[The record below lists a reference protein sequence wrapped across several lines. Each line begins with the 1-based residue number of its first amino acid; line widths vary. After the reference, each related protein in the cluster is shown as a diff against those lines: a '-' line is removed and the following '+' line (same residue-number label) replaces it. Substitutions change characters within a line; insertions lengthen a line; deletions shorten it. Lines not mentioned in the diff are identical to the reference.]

1 MCVTG
6 VARELAAHFS
16 LPLDIPEPNA
26 ATSASVASD
35 ITVVI
40 DDDVRCPRYLGRVAR
55 VAMGPSPAWM
65 AQRLVKA
72 GMRPISNVV
81 DVTNYVL
88 LERNQPLHA
97 FDLAKLGGRGIVVR
111 TAAAG
116 EKITTLDGVERELTG
131 DDLLICD
138 AERVPQAVAG
148 IMGGATAEVSD
159 TTTEILLESAYF
171 ERMGIAL
178 TSKRLKLRS
187 ESSARFERGID
198 PDAIARNAERAMELL
213 VEVAGAQVA
222 ADAVDVYP
230 RPVERERIRLRASRV
245 NAVLGTALDAEDV
258 WDSLA
263 PLGIELDSDPD
274 ATDGDTVVA
283 IVPTF
288 RPDLD
293 REIDL
298 VEEVARRIGFDR
310 IGRTLPDTH
319 GQVGALTLRQRERR
333 LVADA
338 LVGAGFSEAI
348 TLSLVSPADL
358 ERAGAPLD
366 RLVRATN
373 PLRSEESVLRT
384 AVLPGLLRALAG
396 NRNQGL
402 PDVALFEMGRV
413 FLSPVG
419 DDRDGPLPDEP
430 EQVAFAWSGHVRR
443 RPVEDDRPVDVYDA
457 VDAVRAVLGALGV
470 ADVSFEPVANPG
482 FRAGRAATVTVSG
495 VAAGTVGEI
504 SPTVLDALHL
514 EAPVVGAELVL
525 DTLLDAP
532 RRDRT
537 FRAPSRFPAS
547 LLDLAFV
554 ADQSVAAASIE
565 ATLRAELG
573 DVLEAVRCF
582 DDYRSDELA
591 AAGKRSLAF
600 SAPVAGARPHPRR
613 HRGRRAANPGG
624 GRGRAGARRRAAR
637 VAGRPGGR
645 GQGGRCSRSASTCP
659 TTAWTTSRNA
669 RRGRRRVAHRA
680 RGHHPRRCG
689 DAHRRRRQRLRRP
702 VLHDARRAPARR
714 RRRPHPLRRHRGL
727 RHQAAARLAR
737 QRPRLARVV
746 GSGGRGPHQFAPA
759 RSLPGT
765 DGGRRC
771 RRGDRCHRGERHP
784 HRGRDGD
791 QSRPAAPRGGVR
803 RPAAATL
810 AALLPFAVHIA
821 RRPRRGHAHR
831 GPERGDPAHDG

>member
-1 MCVTG
+1 MLVPLSWIRDFTPVDAPVPDLVSALNQLGLEVEGVEQPGAEITGVRVARVLGVEKHPDADKLQLVDIETGSGETRVVCGAPNVVPGMVVPYAGSGATLPGPDGGRFVLERRKIRGVVSDGMLCSAKELGLGDDHSGILGLDDSTELGLDIRGVLGLDDVIFDLAITPNRPDAMCVTG

-16 LPLDIPEPNA
+16 LPFDLPEPHA
-26 ATSASVASD
+26 ATDSSVSSN
-35 ITVVI
+35 ITVVVE
-40 DDDVRCPRYLGRVAR
+40 DDERCPRYLGRVAR
-55 VAMGPSPAWM
+55 VTLGPSPAWM

-111 TAAAG
+111 TATAG
-116 EKITTLDGVERELTG
+116 ETITTLDDVERELTP

-213 VEVAGAQVA
+213 VEVADAKVA
-222 ADAVDVYP
+222 PDAVDVYP
-230 RPVERERIRLRASRV
+230 RPVERERIILRASRV
-245 NAVLGTALDAEDV
+245 NAVLGTTLDAEDV
-258 WDSLA
+258 WDALA
-263 PLGIELDSDPD
+263 PLGIELDSP
-274 ATDGDTVVA
+274 AEDGDGTSPSDGVVA

-310 IGRTLPDTH
+310 IGRTLPDTR
-319 GQVGALTLRQRERR
+319 GQVGALTPRQRERR

-338 LVGAGFSEAI
+338 LVGVGLSEAI
-348 TLSLVSPADL
+348 TLSLVAPADL

-373 PLRSEESVLRT
+373 PLRAEESVLRT

-402 PDVALFEMGRV
+402 ADAALFEMGRV
-413 FLSPVG
+413 FLSPAG
-419 DDRDGPLPDEP
+419 DRAVDAGPLPDEP
-430 EQVAFAWSGHVRR
+430 EHVAIAWSGGVRR

-457 VDAVRAVLGALGV
+457 VDAVRAVLDALGV
-470 ADVSFEPVANPG
+470 ADVVLEPVTNTG
-482 FRAGRAATVTVSG
+482 FRPGRAARVLVSG
-495 VAAGTVGEI
+495 VEAGTVGEI
-504 SPTVLDALHL
+504 APAVLDALNL
-514 EAPVVGAELVL
+514 EAPVVAAELEL
-525 DTLLDAP
+525 DVLLDAP
-532 RRDRT
+532 RRNRT

-554 ADQSVAAASIE
+554 VDESVAAASIE

-582 DDYRSDELA
+582 DVFRADSLG
-591 AAGKRSLAF
+591 AGRRSLAF
-600 SAPVAGARPHPRR
+600 TLRLRAPDRTLTDTEAGEL
-613 HRGRRAANPGG
+613 
-624 GRGRAGARRRAAR
+624 
-637 VAGRPGGR
+637 
-645 GQGGRCSRSASTCP
+645 
-659 TTAWTTSRNA
+659 
-669 RRGRRRVAHRA
+669 RA
-680 RGHHPRRCG
+680 RAVAAVEQ
-689 DAHRRRRQRLRRP
+689 AHGAELR
-702 VLHDARRAPARR
+702 
-714 RRRPHPLRRHRGL
+714 G
-727 RHQAAARLAR
+727 
-737 QRPRLARVV
+737 
-746 GSGGRGPHQFAPA
+746 
-759 RSLPGT
+759 
-765 DGGRRC
+765 
-771 RRGDRCHRGERHP
+771 
-784 HRGRDGD
+784 
-791 QSRPAAPRGGVR
+791 
-803 RPAAATL
+803 
-810 AALLPFAVHIA
+810 
-821 RRPRRGHAHR
+821 
-831 GPERGDPAHDG
+831 

>member
-1 MCVTG
+1 MLVPLSWIRDFTPVDAPVPDLVSALNQLGLEVEGVEQPGAEITGVRVARVLGVEKHPDADKLQLVDIDTGRGETRVVCGAPNVVAGMVVPYAGAGATLPGGFVLERRKIRGVVSDGMLCSAKELGLGDDHSGILGLDGSTELGIDVRGVLGLDDVIFDLAITPNRPDAMCVTG

-16 LPLDIPEPNA
+16 LPFDLPVPHAPTD
-26 ATSASVASD
+26 ASVTSD
-35 ITVVI
+35 VTVVI
-40 DDDVRCPRYLGRVAR
+40 EDEVRCPRYLGRVAR
-55 VAMGPSPAWM
+55 VTLGPSPAWM

-97 FDLAKLGGRGIVVR
+97 FDLAQLGGRGIVVR

-116 EKITTLDGVERELTG
+116 ETITTLDDVERALTA

-148 IMGGATAEVSD
+148 IMGGSTSEVSD

-187 ESSARFERGID
+187 ESSARFERGVD

-213 VEVAGAQVA
+213 VQVADAQVA

-230 RPVERERIRLRASRV
+230 HPVERERITLRASRV
-245 NAVLGTALDAEDV
+245 NAVLGTTLDAEDV
-258 WDSLA
+258 WDALA
-263 PLGIELDSDPD
+263 PLGIELDSPADD
-274 ATDGDTVVA
+274 EAAAAGDSDGDTVVA

-319 GQVGALTLRQRERR
+319 GQVGALTPRQRERR

-338 LVGAGFSEAI
+338 LVGVGLSEAI
-348 TLSLVSPADL
+348 TLSLVAPADL

-373 PLRSEESVLRT
+373 PLRAEESVLRT

-402 PDVALFEMGRV
+402 ADAALFEMGRV
-413 FLSPVG
+413 FLSPAG
-419 DDRDGPLPDEP
+419 DRATDAGPLPDEP
-430 EQVAFAWSGHVRR
+430 EHVAIAWSGHVRR
-443 RPVEDDRPVDVYDA
+443 RPIEDDRAVDVYDV
-457 VDAVRAVLGALGV
+457 VDAVRAVLDALGI
-470 ADVSFEPVANPG
+470 ADVVLEPVTNAG
-482 FRAGRAATVTVSG
+482 FRPGRAARVLVSG
-495 VAAGTVGEI
+495 VEAGTVGEVA
-504 SPTVLDALHL
+504 PAVLDALNL
-514 EAPVVGAELVL
+514 EAPVVAAELEL
-525 DTLLDAP
+525 DVLLDAP
-532 RRDRT
+532 RLDRT

-554 ADQSVAAASIE
+554 VDESVAAASVE
-565 ATLRAELG
+565 ATLRTELG

-582 DDYRSDELA
+582 DVFRSDSLGV
-591 AAGKRSLAF
+591 GKRSLAF
-600 SAPVAGARPHPRR
+600 TLRLRAPDRTLTDAEAGEL
-613 HRGRRAANPGG
+613 
-624 GRGRAGARRRAAR
+624 
-637 VAGRPGGR
+637 
-645 GQGGRCSRSASTCP
+645 
-659 TTAWTTSRNA
+659 
-669 RRGRRRVAHRA
+669 RA
-680 RGHHPRRCG
+680 RAVRAVEQ
-689 DAHRRRRQRLRRP
+689 AHGAELR
-702 VLHDARRAPARR
+702 
-714 RRRPHPLRRHRGL
+714 G
-727 RHQAAARLAR
+727 
-737 QRPRLARVV
+737 
-746 GSGGRGPHQFAPA
+746 
-759 RSLPGT
+759 
-765 DGGRRC
+765 
-771 RRGDRCHRGERHP
+771 
-784 HRGRDGD
+784 
-791 QSRPAAPRGGVR
+791 
-803 RPAAATL
+803 
-810 AALLPFAVHIA
+810 
-821 RRPRRGHAHR
+821 
-831 GPERGDPAHDG
+831 